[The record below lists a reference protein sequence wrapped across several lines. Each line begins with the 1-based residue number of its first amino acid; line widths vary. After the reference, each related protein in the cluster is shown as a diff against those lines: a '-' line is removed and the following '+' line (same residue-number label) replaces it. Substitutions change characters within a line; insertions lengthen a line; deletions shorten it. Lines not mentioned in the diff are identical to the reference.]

1 MTATPGDRGS
11 GVGDSGVGGSGV
23 GGSGVE
29 ALKPEGYLP
38 EGYLAESMVI
48 GFRAL
53 YGAILLL
60 SLVWATSNIR
70 SVPSDSSAVVLRLG
84 RIDRVREAGLLLAW
98 PRPIEDVVLV
108 PAPTQQ
114 IEYRVSIPSSDE
126 AAFRG
131 TSTLE
136 KINPGA
142 YPSPETDLQIVPN
155 DDIIQL
161 RPSKDAENGTYFL
174 TGDGSAVELDATLFF
189 EVTSPAAYLLQT
201 DHVRPA
207 LRRIYLVS
215 AVALTANRSLDDFLV
230 VRVVADSAVGDVG
243 ARREA
248 LRGDLMR
255 DMNERIL
262 ALRRDG
268 QDLGVEI
275 SRIDLVAVLPPI
287 AKAAFDAVLT
297 ASQTADQTV
306 AAARTDAARIS
317 QTADRE
323 RDRILSEARATA
335 DERVRQAVYDT
346 ASITSLES
354 QPADPRRADQVLRY
368 YRERIA
374 AIMRK
379 VDVTAVDPH
388 GARDLILPGPGQ

>member
-1 MTATPGDRGS
+1 LIANPHTSAR
-11 GVGDSGVGGSGV
+11 
-23 GGSGVE
+23 
-29 ALKPEGYLP
+29 KPKEEPPQGYLT
-38 EGYLAESMVI
+38 ESMVI
-48 GFRAL
+48 GFRTL

-60 SLVWATSNIR
+60 ALVWATSNIR
-70 SVPSDSSAVVLRLG
+70 SVPSDSTAVVLRLG
-84 RIDRVREAGLLLAW
+84 RVDRVREAGLLLAW
-98 PRPIEDVVLV
+98 PRPLEDVVLV
-108 PAPTQQ
+108 PAPKRQ
-114 IEYRVSIPSSDE
+114 IEYRVSIPSSNE
-126 AAFRG
+126 AAIQG

-142 YPSPETDLQIVPN
+142 YPSPETDLQITPN

-161 RPSKDAENGTYFL
+161 RPSKDAENGTWFL

-189 EVTSPAAYLLQT
+189 EITSPAAYLMQM
-201 DHVRPA
+201 DHLRPA
-207 LRRIYLVS
+207 LRRVYLAS
-215 AVALTANRSLDDFLV
+215 AVALSSARSLDDFLV
-230 VRVVADSAVGDVG
+230 VRVVGDASIG
-243 ARREA
+243 DASARRES

-255 DMNERIL
+255 EMNQRL
-262 ALRRDG
+262 ADLSHNG

-306 AAARTDAARIS
+306 AAARTDAARTS

-323 RDRILSEARATA
+323 ADRIISEARATA
-335 DERVRQAVYDT
+335 DERVREATTDT
-346 ASITSLES
+346 VGITSLEA
-354 QPADPRRADQVLRY
+354 QPANPARASQIVHY

-374 AIMRK
+374 TIMRK